1 MAVIMEALKKIVT
14 LRDNVLNLVL
24 PERFRAKT
32 IELIVLSDDAMSAPV
47 VDRQVLLARYHQQYE
62 GLRFDIRN
70 LKYDR
75 DELHGRD

>member
-1 MAVIMEALKKIVT
+1 MESMKRIVT

-24 PERFRAKT
+24 PERFRAKK
-32 IELIVLSDDAMSAPV
+32 IELTVQCGDSSESI
-47 VDRQVLLARYHQQYE
+47 DRQVLFDRYHKQYA
-62 GLRFDIRN
+62 GLRFDIKG